1 MINFSVDMRNNM
13 SPIRDQK
20 RRPTCLAFSASD
32 AHAMVHPKPMADL
45 SVEYAHYSACR
56 RMPTFEPGNAT
67 TPAAMLEAI
76 HLDGQPPEAE
86 WPYLVTLPTDLSAYQ
101 PPATV
106 AGVVSHAGEELSSLN
121 LAEDAMRAGWP
132 VIMGVA
138 LSQGF
143 YRLIGSSVLSA
154 DPDSRIA
161 GYHAI
166 LGVGLFSSPAGDGYL
181 IRNSWGSRWGL
192 GGYGLI
198 TRTYL
203 EPRMLF
209 LGVFRA

>member
-1 MINFSVDMRNNM
+1 MDGLVARQASA
-13 SPIRDQK
+13 IRDQK

-56 RMPTFEPGNAT
+56 RMPTFEPSNAT

-76 HLDGQPPEAE
+76 RRDGQPPEAA
-86 WPYLVTLPTDLSAYQ
+86 WPYLNTLPVDLSAYKPQ
-101 PPATV
+101 ASI
-106 AGVVSHAGEELSSLN
+106 AGIMSHAGEELSSLD
-121 LAEDAMRAGWP
+121 LAEDALLAGWP

-138 LSQGF
+138 LSEAF
-143 YRLIGSSVLSA
+143 YRLLDSSVLSA
-154 DPDSRIA
+154 DPDSRIR

-166 LGVGLFSSPAGDGYL
+166 LGIGLFSSPIGDGYL
-181 IRNSWGSRWGL
+181 IRNSWGRHWGD

-198 TRTYL
+198 TRMYL